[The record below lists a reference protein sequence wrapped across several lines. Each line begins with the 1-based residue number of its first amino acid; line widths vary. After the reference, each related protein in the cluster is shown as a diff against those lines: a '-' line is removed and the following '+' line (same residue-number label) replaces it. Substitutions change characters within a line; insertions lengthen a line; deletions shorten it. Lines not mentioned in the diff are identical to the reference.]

1 MQDNVKKVIES
12 QKDIEGL
19 SKQAE
24 TMRGNAHDFNKNSK
38 ELRDI
43 MYYRNLRLKVMI
55 GLIVGGVLGY
65 ILLPIIK
72 SVV

>member
-12 QKDIEGL
+12 QKDIENL

-24 TMRGNAHDFNKNSK
+24 SMRSNAHDFNKNSK

-43 MYYRNLRLKVMI
+43 MYYRNLRLKIII
-55 GLIVGGVLGY
+55 GLIVTGIAGY
-65 ILLPIIK
+65 ILIPIIK
-72 SVV
+72 SVT